1 MALSSPLLTQQRPS
15 VRAAMILVNMRMS
28 KQSESSLT
36 QQRPSVRAAMI
47 LVNMRMSKQSE
58 SSSQLPKIAKGG
70 TPKEWLF
77 CKLSTPVDANLL
89 TQKIQKHLD
98 GEDGN
103 KVRK

>member
-1 MALSSPLLTQQRPS
+1 MALSSPLLTQQR
-15 VRAAMILVNMRMS
+15 
-28 KQSESSLT
+28 Q
-36 QQRPSVRAAMI
+36 SVRAAMI

-70 TPKEWLF
+70 TPEECLF
-77 CKLSTPVDANLL
+77 CELSTPMDVRQL
-89 TQKIQKHLD
+89 TKKLQNHLD

>member
-1 MALSSPLLTQQRPS
+1 MALPSPLLT
-15 VRAAMILVNMRMS
+15 
-28 KQSESSLT
+28 
-36 QQRPSVRAAMI
+36 PSVRAAMI

-70 TPKEWLF
+70 TPKEGLF

-98 GEDGN
+98 VEDG
-103 KVRK
+103 KST